1 MLTLSALMEVLESNF
16 EIPLRL
22 IVTGVES
29 EEEYYPDDK
38 DDIEDLEHYYDLC
51 ELEVVSIDLGD
62 EPYVTIELYC
72 GNEED

>member
-1 MLTLSALMEVLESNF
+1 MITLSALMEVLESNF